1 MAACET
7 AERSATARQ
16 WLKHFTFL
24 EETVL
29 VFFLFFLHE
38 FGGKSNA
45 RVTLSHRAVK
55 TWPCKR
61 GQEKKNDSKR
71 HAMFVWNRW
80 RETLTL
86 PPPKQ

>member
-1 MAACET
+1 MCYFAMAACEK
-7 AERSATARQ
+7 AERSATACQ

-29 VFFLFFLHE
+29 VLFCFFLHE

-61 GQEKKNDSKR
+61 GQEKKMTRKGMPCLCGIDGER
-71 HAMFVWNRW
+71 
-80 RETLTL
+80 L
-86 PPPKQ
+86 

>member
-1 MAACET
+1 MSVVKTFHIFGRDSAC
-7 AERSATARQ
+7 
-16 WLKHFTFL
+16 
-24 EETVL
+24 
-29 VFFLFFLHE
+29 FFLFFLHE

-86 PPPKQ
+86 PPQSSERGHHS